1 MYVVVA
7 RYYTLA
13 GAADDVLGHL
23 REMLPLSRSEPGCRT
38 YTVNQ
43 SVDDPRRIIL
53 YEEYDDEAAF
63 QDHASQAYF
72 ADIVRAKIW
81 PLLES
86 RERDILHSID
96 PSPMS

>member
-13 GAADDVLGHL
+13 GAENEVLDHL
-23 REMLPLSRSEPGCRT
+23 REVLPLSRSEPGCRT
-38 YTVNQ
+38 YAVNQ
-43 SVDDPRRIIL
+43 SIDDPRRIIL

-63 QDHASQAYF
+63 QAHVAQAHF
-72 ADIVRAKIW
+72 ADTVRAKIW

-86 RERDILHSID
+86 RERDILHSIGLT
-96 PSPMS
+96 